1 MKKPVFVSVC
11 ALLLAAAVLF
21 AAVPA
26 KAETAFYGSVLYVCT
41 GNAGRLHL
49 REFASKSARSLGL
62 YENGVRV
69 YVISR
74 LGQWAYVNVDGAAG
88 YMMLRYLAA
97 SAPQNDPALPPIIRY
112 VRTGNSG
119 RLHLRAYASKDARS
133 LGLYPNG
140 TQVTV
145 IDNYGTWSSVSVNG
159 KRGYM
164 MSVYLASSPPEP
176 EMPAPAYSFAPAPFS
191 NATVRQPNNSFVY
204 LRSSSNSESKTNV
217 ICRVPSGSPV
227 TVLEWGE
234 WWSRVCYDGME
245 GYMVS
250 RYLR

>member
-1 MKKPVFVSVC
+1 M
-11 ALLLAAAVLF
+11 AAAVLF

-26 KAETAFYGSVLYVCT
+26 KADGTFFGSVLYVRT

-49 REFASKSARSLGL
+49 REFASRDARSLGL
-62 YENGVRV
+62 YANGTPVT
-69 YVISR
+69 VISR
-74 LGQWAYVNVDGAAG
+74 FGPWASVNVNGAAG

-97 SAPQNDPALPPIIRY
+97 SAPQDDFALRPIIRY

-119 RLHLRAYASKDARS
+119 RLHLRAYASRDARS
-133 LGLYPNG
+133 LGLYANG
-140 TQVTV
+140 TPVTV
-145 IDNYGTWSSVSVNG
+145 IDNYGTWSCVSVNG

-164 MSVYLASSPPEP
+164 MSVYLASSPPVP
-176 EMPAPAYSFAPAPFS
+176 EMPVPAYSPAPTPFS
-191 NATVRQPNNSFVY
+191 AATVRQPNNSFVY
-204 LRSSSNSESKTNV
+204 LRASSTSDSQTNV
-217 ICRVPSGSPV
+217 ICRVPSGSHV

-234 WWSRVCYDGME
+234 WWSRVCYEGME